1 MSASAT
7 RLPGSCRHPEWQ
19 TYWEHIHADRDP
31 AVVSW
36 YQAHPEHSL
45 SLIDDT
51 GIGSAARILDV
62 GGGASTLIDHL
73 LSAGYRNLTV
83 LDIAAISIERA
94 RLRLGERARQVNWL
108 VGDVTNFTS
117 AQPFDVWHDRAVFH
131 FLTNEQDRA
140 FYVESMLNALTP
152 NGQAIIATFS
162 DSGPSQCSGL
172 EVVRYN
178 PAALSNTLGACFHLV
193 ETFSEEHHT
202 PYGGLQEFIY
212 CRFCRNSEP
221 ATGL

>member
-1 MSASAT
+1 
-7 RLPGSCRHPEWQ
+7 
-19 TYWEHIHADRDP
+19 
-31 AVVSW
+31 V
-36 YQAHPEHSL
+36 
-45 SLIDDT
+45 
-51 GIGSAARILDV
+51 
-62 GGGASTLIDHL
+62 DHL

-94 RLRLGERARQVNWL
+94 RLRLGKRAGQVNWL
-108 VGDVTNFTS
+108 VGDVTNFTT

-140 FYVESMLNALTP
+140 FYVESMRHALMP

-178 PAALSNTLGACFHLV
+178 PAALSNTLGPGFHLV
-193 ETFSEEHHT
+193 ETFTEQHHT
-202 PYGGLQEFIY
+202 PNGGLQEFIY

-221 ATGL
+221 ATGS